1 MLKILENRTSD
12 HSSGHFVWR
21 SGPRMSRHDLSP
33 HRHRHEA
40 PNLGQ
45 AGPPRPASEE
55 RGLGHLSGGGA
66 LPRTR
71 PAEEDIIS
79 VTSAGATRP
88 TANTEWT

>member
-21 SGPRMSRHDLSP
+21 SGPWMSRHDLSP
-33 HRHRHEA
+33 HRHCHEA

-55 RGLGHLSGGGA
+55 RDLGHPPGAVLSQGHA
-66 LPRTR
+66 
-71 PAEEDIIS
+71 S
-79 VTSAGATRP
+79 
-88 TANTEWT
+88 